1 MNPNC
6 EASPVQSEGF
16 GERIR
21 SRFFYSPISS
31 ILSIGIGTALVLI
44 AVLLFKWG
52 ILDAVWA
59 PDLQMC
65 RSTQGACWGFV
76 AEKWRLILFGRFP
89 YEEQWRAATAT
100 LLVVLMLIATAVPA
114 LWRKPRA
121 RCLLLGWVIVLG
133 AFFVLMYGGVAGL
146 SSVDTDMWGGLPL
159 TIIVTLI
166 GMGVSSPIGIFLAI
180 GRRSRLPAIS
190 FVSTAYIELVRGVP
204 LITVLFVATFV
215 FPLLLPSWMQIDAFW
230 RVTWAIVL
238 FQAAYMAET
247 VRGGLQTVPQGQIH
261 AAKSLGLTTVQ
272 CYVHVI
278 LPQALAAIIP
288 AFVNSLI
295 SCFLDTSLVT
305 IVSMYD
311 LTGSLRLALGDAQ
324 WRAFF
329 IEGYIFI
336 AAVYFVSSFAVSRY
350 SQWLERRVLVG
361 QRHSSH

>member
-1 MNPNC
+1 
-6 EASPVQSEGF
+6 
-16 GERIR
+16 
-21 SRFFYSPISS
+21 
-31 ILSIGIGTALVLI
+31 
-44 AVLLFKWG
+44 
-52 ILDAVWA
+52 
-59 PDLQMC
+59 
-65 RSTQGACWGFV
+65 
-76 AEKWRLILFGRFP
+76 
-89 YEEQWRAATAT
+89 
-100 LLVVLMLIATAVPA
+100 
-114 LWRKPRA
+114 
-121 RCLLLGWVIVLG
+121 
-133 AFFVLMYGGVAGL
+133 
-146 SSVDTDMWGGLPL
+146 
-159 TIIVTLI
+159 
-166 GMGVSSPIGIFLAI
+166 
-180 GRRSRLPAIS
+180 
-190 FVSTAYIELVRGVP
+190 
-204 LITVLFVATFV
+204 
-215 FPLLLPSWMQIDAFW
+215 MQIDAFW

-350 SQWLERRVLVG
+350 SQWLERRVLGG